1 MQHRNLKKISV
12 TVSPELAAD
21 LDYVA
26 GRLGVSRSA
35 IISELLV
42 APVGD
47 MRAMLDQLPLNPTP
61 ADVVRFR
68 GASAEVVRDRLTN
81 LQGIADDLLSDA

>member
-1 MQHRNLKKISV
+1 MQHRNLKKISI

-21 LDYVA
+21 LDHVA

-35 IISELLV
+35 IISELLA
-42 APVGD
+42 APVSD

-68 GASAEVVRDRLTN
+68 GASAEVVRDRLSN
-81 LQGIADDLLSDA
+81 LQGIAHDLFSGA